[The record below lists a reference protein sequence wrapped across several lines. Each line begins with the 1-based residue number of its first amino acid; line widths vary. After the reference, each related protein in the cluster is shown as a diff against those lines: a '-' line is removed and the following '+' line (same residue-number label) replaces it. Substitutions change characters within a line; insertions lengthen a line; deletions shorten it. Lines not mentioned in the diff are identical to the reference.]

1 MGKVQQRHSD
11 TSAQPCQLSHTGSRM
26 PATVL
31 QHPAWL
37 GRPAVAVEN
46 SAGRGRFVLICD
58 HASNWVPEELRAL
71 GLPSQ
76 ELTRHIAWDP
86 GALQLSQLLALQL
99 DAPLIHAGISRLVLD
114 VNRDPTHPGSIV
126 TRSED
131 TEIPGNR
138 DITTQERARR
148 VRDIYEPYHA
158 ALASVIASALE
169 HRAPG
174 LVAVHSFTP
183 VFHGQQRPWH
193 VGVLSAADRRMADPV
208 LAYLGR
214 ERALTVGDN
223 QPYAP
228 TDGVYHTLARHSAA
242 RELHSVMLELRAD
255 LIATPAG
262 QSQWAERLTGALRS
276 IH

>member
-1 MGKVQQRHSD
+1 
-11 TSAQPCQLSHTGSRM
+11 M

-58 HASNWVPEELRAL
+58 HASNWVPAELRGL
-71 GLPSQ
+71 GLPSPQ
-76 ELTRHIAWDP
+76 LTRHIAWDP
-86 GALQLSQLLALQL
+86 GALQLSRLLAQQL
-99 DAPLIHAGISRLVLD
+99 DAPLVYAGISRLVLD

-138 DITTQERARR
+138 DISPQERARR
-148 VRDIYEPYHA
+148 VRDIYETYHA
-158 ALASVIASALE
+158 ALAGVIASALE
-169 HRAPG
+169 HGAPA

-183 VFHGQQRPWH
+183 VYHGQQRPWH
-193 VGVLSAADRRMADPV
+193 VGVLSASDRRMADPV
-208 LAYLGR
+208 LTYLSCER
-214 ERALTVGDN
+214 ELTVGDN

-242 RELHSVMLELRAD
+242 HELHSVMLEVRAD
-255 LIATPAG
+255 LIESPAG
-262 QSQWAERLTGALRS
+262 QAQWEQRLAGALRS